1 MPFLAGGF
9 VALYGFFTP
18 STPGM
23 VILLLLLAGGF
34 FRSLQFT
41 GINTLTM
48 SDVPQT
54 RMSQASSFSSIGQQL
69 SLSVGVGVGAMVLHF
84 TIALPWRGAG
94 QRGGLPAGLLPGRA
108 DRDRVAA
115 VLSAAGRGCRRR
127 SDRPSRRAR
136 PEPRSAE

>member
-1 MPFLAGGF
+1 MNKPVFG
-9 VALYGFFTP
+9 
-18 STPGM
+18 
-23 VILLLLLAGGF
+23 LLLGGF

-84 TIALPWRGAG
+84 TIAFHGAG
-94 QRGGLPAGLLPGRA
+94 P
-108 DRDRVAA
+108 V
-115 VLSAAGRGCRRR
+115 SAADFPPAFFLVGLVAIASMLFYLPLAADAGAEVTGHRA
-127 SDRPSRRAR
+127 AR